1 MTVAVVQ
8 GAEAFTATG
17 AGARASV
24 GVVVVHGFTGNPNS
38 TRPLG
43 ERLHAAGYT
52 VEVPRLPGH
61 GTRVADMARTRYADW
76 RAEVER
82 VVDDLRQRCE
92 TVVLGGLSMGGTISL
107 DVAARRPTQVDAV
120 FTINAPILERPGVL
134 ARLGPLLQH
143 VLPPLPRELAD
154 LPADDIARPNVSER
168 GYRFVPARSG
178 VSFTSELRRIRSG
191 LLDVTQPLLV
201 AWSPQ
206 DNSVLPENADAILE
220 RVASTHVTEVVCDR
234 SYHVATLDWD
244 RDRLEAAI
252 LRWLEDVTGR

>member
-1 MTVAVVQ
+1 MAATTVE
-8 GAEAFTATG
+8 GAQAWSATG
-17 AGARASV
+17 TGERATV

-61 GTRVADMARTRYADW
+61 GTSVADMSRTRYADW
-76 RAEVER
+76 RGEVER
-82 VVDDLRQRCE
+82 VLDDVRARCD

-107 DVAARRPTQVDAV
+107 DVAARRPDDVAAV
-120 FTINAPILERPGVL
+120 FSINAQVLERPGPL
-134 ARLGPLLQH
+134 ARLAPLLQH

-154 LPADDIARPNVSER
+154 LPADDIAKPGVTER
-168 GYRFVPARSG
+168 GYARVPAKPG
-178 VSFTSELRRIRSG
+178 VSFTAELRRIRAG

-206 DNSVLPENADAILE
+206 DNSVLPHNARAIRELA
-220 RVASTHVTEVVCDR
+220 ASADVTEVRLER

-244 RDRLEAAI
+244 ADLLSDAVLAWVER
-252 LRWLEDVTGR
+252 VTGR